1 MPEAMIIYRLYFEEI
16 GITQKWWKLFCS
28 LSEEQLNQAKE
39 IIHTNIFDS
48 YEKTISDPQ
57 VLELL
62 AYYRITR
69 DDAERAMKKEDV

>member
-1 MPEAMIIYRLYFEEI
+1 MIIYRLYYEEA
-16 GITQKWWKLFCS
+16 GITQKWWDCFCS

-48 YEKTISDPQ
+48 YEERITDAK

-62 AYYRITR
+62 AFYRITR
-69 DDAERAMKKEDV
+69 EDAEKAMKICD